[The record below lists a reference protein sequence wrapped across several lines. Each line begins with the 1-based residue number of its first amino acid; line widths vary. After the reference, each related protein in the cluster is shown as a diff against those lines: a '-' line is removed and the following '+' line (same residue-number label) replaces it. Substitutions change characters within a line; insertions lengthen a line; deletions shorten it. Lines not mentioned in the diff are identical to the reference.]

1 MTTQHIEILQEEANR
16 LLTLEIGILKDMLHT
31 EGVLTDSQAGKVQT
45 FDTVNTPKIIEVLEG
60 EQKKLEGL
68 EMVIA
73 IVGTMKAGKSTTI
86 NAIVGTEVLPNRN
99 RPMTAIPT
107 LIEHTPGQTE
117 PVLEFKNQ
125 APIERLVNELRK
137 TLDYSTKKA
146 LVEELGQ
153 DRDMKEL
160 IDFIQSETSYES
172 SYLGADAIFNFLKG
186 LNDLVRLSKELG
198 LEFPFS
204 DYDEIHEI
212 PVIKVEFVHLRE
224 TEQAHGKLT
233 LLDTPGPNESGQPH
247 LRKMLKD
254 QLAKASAVLAVLD
267 FTQLKSDADAQ
278 VREDLKA
285 IASVSEGRLY
295 ALVNKFDNSNRN
307 SDNAEQVKAFV
318 ANTLMERSIPESNVF
333 PVSAQ
338 NGYLANRIRHEL
350 FMNQELPD
358 YKNHP
363 WVEDFGNAAFGKR
376 WQKMI
381 LDIEATKEAADD
393 LWADSL
399 FHDPLEQVIKTAQAQ
414 AALLAIETATAK
426 LVDTSVKL
434 ENFLNA
440 RETALTT
447 STQEL
452 NQEITALLRDIARIK
467 EVEST
472 ADANA
477 KTTLSKLESEIK
489 ISLWNTKTEI
499 ASELD
504 RYFKEGKRFEDEA
517 YKAYEASLENRKT
530 RRHRKTR
537 DQDDRSRDLASRQN
551 SPILTD
557 ILGGIGN
564 FINNTK
570 DKITSGRDN
579 AEEHFDPKSSII
591 KFDDAN
597 QAHDLLEKINN
608 TAAETIK
615 QAEEDMKE
623 SMTRVVAEFQSEFST
638 GVEAEAKK
646 IIADLEK
653 RLKKGGFEISLA
665 SPDIEMLS
673 LDASGS
679 DILTDLIDEKQK
691 TVTRQRRQTGA
702 WGTVCSWFNAD
713 DWGWESYQTKEKY
726 FEVDMK
732 KIKQS
737 IDSNIDQVF
746 DGLGQSVTE
755 KIRTPLENSIK
766 EFFLEFTK
774 NVDQIRGDL
783 LAGLRS
789 KEGSKAEQDALT
801 AHLQG
806 LKKNMPAIRIDSK
819 ELYSDIRKN
828 IKTNAG
834 EEK

>member
-1 MTTQHIEILQEEANR
+1 MTMQHIEILQEEANR
-16 LLTLEIGILKDMLHT
+16 LLTLEIGILKDMLKT
-31 EGVLTDSQAGKVQT
+31 EGILTDSQAGEIQT
-45 FDTVNTPKIIEVLEG
+45 FDKVNTPKAIEILEG
-60 EQKKLEGL
+60 EQKKLERL

-117 PVLEFKNQ
+117 PVLEFKNK
-125 APIERLVNELRK
+125 APIEHLVKELRE
-137 TLDYSTKKA
+137 TLDYSDKKA
-146 LVEELGQ
+146 LVEKLSE
-153 DRDMKEL
+153 DRDIKEL
-160 IDFIQSETSYES
+160 IDFIRSQTSYES

-278 VREDLKA
+278 VRDDLKA

-307 SDNAEQVKAFV
+307 SDNTEQVKAFV
-318 ANTLMERSIPESNVF
+318 ANSLMERSIPESHVF

-338 NGYLANRIRHEL
+338 NGYLANRARHEL
-350 FMNQELPD
+350 LMNNALPD
-358 YKNHP
+358 PKVHP
-363 WVEDFGNAAFGKR
+363 WVEDFGKKVLGEF
-376 WQKMI
+376 WEEDI
-381 LDIEATKEAADD
+381 LDTRRVKRAAEM
-393 LWADSL
+393 LWKNSL
-399 FHDPLEQVIKTAQAQ
+399 FHEPLEQVIKTAQAQ
-414 AALLAIETATAK
+414 AALLAIDTAAAK
-426 LVDTSVKL
+426 LVDTSTKL

-440 RETALTT
+440 RETALTK

-452 NQEITALLRDIARIK
+452 HEEITALLRDIARIK
-467 EVEST
+467 KAEFT

-477 KTTLSKLESEIK
+477 KTTLSKLENEIK
-489 ISLWNTKTEI
+489 ISLWNTKTEL
-499 ASELD
+499 ATELD
-504 RYFKEGKRFEDEA
+504 LYFKEGKRLEGE
-517 YKAYEASLENRKT
+517 AYEASLENRRN

-537 DQDDRSRDLASRQN
+537 NMDDRSRDVAPRQN
-551 SPILTD
+551 PPTLTD
-557 ILGGIGN
+557 IFGGIGD

-570 DKITSGRDN
+570 DRITSGRDN
-579 AEEHFDPKSSII
+579 AVEHFDPNSPII

-597 QAHDLLEKINN
+597 KARDLLEKINN
-608 TAAETIK
+608 TATETIE

-653 RLKKGGFEISLA
+653 RLKKGGFEISLVT
-665 SPDIEMLS
+665 PDIEMLS
-673 LDASGS
+673 LNASGS

-691 TVTRQRRQTGA
+691 TVTRHRRKTGA
-702 WGTVCSWFNAD
+702 WGTLCRWFNTD
-713 DWGWESYQTKEKY
+713 DWGWESYQTKERY

-746 DGLGQSVTE
+746 DGLDKSVTE
-755 KIRTPLENSIK
+755 KIRTPLQDSIK

-789 KEGSKAEQDALT
+789 KEGSKAEQEALAT
-801 AHLQG
+801 HLLG
-806 LKKNMPAIRIDSK
+806 LKKSMPSIRHDSK
-819 ELYSDIRKN
+819 ALHSDIRKN
-828 IKTNAG
+828 MSITTG
-834 EEK
+834 EEQ

>member
-16 LLTLEIGILKDMLHT
+16 LLTLEIGILKDMLKT
-31 EGVLTDSQAGKVQT
+31 EGVLTDSQAGEVQT
-45 FDTVNTPKIIEVLEG
+45 FDSVNTRKVIEVLEG
-60 EQKKLEGL
+60 EQKKLERL

-117 PVLEFKNQ
+117 PVLEFKNK
-125 APIERLVNELRK
+125 APIERLVKELRE
-137 TLDYSTKKA
+137 TLDYSDKKA
-146 LVEELGQ
+146 LVEKLGE
-153 DRDMKEL
+153 DRDIKEL
-160 IDFIQSETSYES
+160 IDFIRSESSYES
-172 SYLGADAIFNFLKG
+172 NYFGADAIFDFLKG

-198 LEFPFS
+198 LKFPFS

-224 TEQAHGKLT
+224 TEQTHGKLT

-295 ALVNKFDNSNRN
+295 ALVNKFDNTNEN

-318 ANTLMERSIPESNVF
+318 ANTLMERSIPESHVF

-338 NGYLANRIRHEL
+338 NGYLANRVRHEL
-350 FMNQELPD
+350 FMNQQLPD
-358 YKNHP
+358 PKDHP
-363 WVEDFGNAAFGKR
+363 WVQDFGDKALGKLWKR
-376 WQKMI
+376 MI
-381 LDIEATKEAADD
+381 SNIEVTKDAADA
-393 LWADSL
+393 LWESSR
-399 FHDPLEQVIKTAQAQ
+399 FHEPLEQVIKTAQAQ
-414 AALLAIETATAK
+414 AALLAIDTAAAK

-440 RETALTT
+440 RETSLTK
-447 STQEL
+447 SAQEL
-452 NQEITALLRDIARIK
+452 HEEITALQRDIARIK
-467 EVEST
+467 KAETT
-472 ADANA
+472 ADANS
-477 KTTLSKLESEIK
+477 KTTLSKLEREIK
-489 ISLWNTKTEI
+489 ISLWNTKTEL

-504 RYFKEGKRFEDEA
+504 RYFKEGKRLEGE
-517 YKAYEASLENRKT
+517 AYEASLENRRNRK
-530 RRHRKTR
+530 HRKTR
-537 DQDDRSRDLASRQN
+537 DQDDRSRDVASRQN

-570 DKITSGRDN
+570 DKITSGQDN
-579 AEEHFDPKSSII
+579 AAEHFDPKSPII
-591 KFDDAN
+591 KFDDAKK
-597 QAHDLLEKINN
+597 ARDLLDKISS

-691 TVTRQRRQTGA
+691 TVTRHRRQTGA
-702 WGTVCSWFNAD
+702 WGTVCSWFNTD

-746 DGLGQSVTE
+746 DGLDQSVTE
-755 KIRTPLENSIK
+755 KIRTPLQNSIK

-774 NVDQIRGDL
+774 NVGQIRGDL

-801 AHLQG
+801 THLQG
-806 LKKNMPAIRIDSK
+806 LKKNIPSIRHDSK
-819 ELYSDIRKN
+819 ALHSDIRKN
-828 IKTNAG
+828 MSITTG
-834 EEK
+834 EEQ

>member
-16 LLTLEIGILKDMLHT
+16 LLTLEISILKNMLET
-31 EGVLTDSQAGKVQT
+31 QGVIADSQADEIQT
-45 FDTVNTPKIIEVLEG
+45 FDKTNTPNMIEVLEG
-60 EQKKLEGL
+60 EQKKLERL

-117 PVLEFKNQ
+117 PVLEFKNK
-125 APIERLVNELRK
+125 APIERLVKKLRE
-137 TLDYSTKKA
+137 TLDYSNNKTSA
-146 LVEELGQ
+146 EELGK
-153 DRDMKEL
+153 DRDMREL
-160 IDFIQSETSYES
+160 IDFIRSQSSYES
-172 SYLGADAIFNFLKG
+172 SYFGADEIFGFLKG
-186 LNDLVRLSKELG
+186 LNDLVRLTKELG

-204 DYDEIHEI
+204 DYDEMHEI
-212 PVIKVEFVHLRE
+212 PVIKVEFAHLRE

-295 ALVNKFDNSNRN
+295 TLVNKFDNRDRH

-318 ANTLMERSIPESNVF
+318 ANTLMEQSIPESHVF
-333 PVSAQ
+333 PVSSRY
-338 NGYLANRIRHEL
+338 GYLANRARHEL
-350 FMNQELPD
+350 FMNQQLPD
-358 YKNHP
+358 HEIHP
-363 WVEDFGNAAFGKR
+363 WVEDFGSEAFGTR
-376 WQKMI
+376 WQKKI
-381 LDIEATKEAADD
+381 FDIKATKEAADD
-393 LWADSL
+393 LWEESL
-399 FHDPLEQVIKTAQAQ
+399 FHEPLEQVIKTAQEQ
-414 AALLAIETATAK
+414 AALFAIETAAAK
-426 LVDTSVKL
+426 LVDTAVKL

-440 RETALTT
+440 RETALTI
-447 STQEL
+447 SAQEL
-452 NQEITALLRDIARIK
+452 HQEITALQRDIDQIEKAK
-467 EVEST
+467 SN
-472 ADANA
+472 ADANSN
-477 KTTLSKLESEIK
+477 TTLGKLEGEIK
-489 ISLWNTKTEI
+489 TSLGNTKNKL

-504 RYFKEGKRFEDEA
+504 RYFKEGKRLESEA
-517 YKAYEASLENRKT
+517 YKASHESRRNRWNRKEMDT
-530 RRHRKTR
+530 N
-537 DQDDRSRDLASRQN
+537 DRSRAMAPRQE
-551 SPILTD
+551 SPTLSNIM
-557 ILGGIGN
+557 GGIGSFLN
-564 FINNTK
+564 GAK
-570 DKITSGRDN
+570 DKITSGRDD
-579 AEEHFDPKSSII
+579 AVEHFDPKSPTI

-597 QAHDLLEKINN
+597 KARDLIDKISN
-608 TAAETIK
+608 TATETIK

-623 SMTRVVAEFQSEFST
+623 SMTRVVAEFQSEFSIS
-638 GVEAEAKK
+638 VEAEAKK

-679 DILTDLIDEKQK
+679 EILGDLIDEKQK
-691 TVTRQRRQTGA
+691 TVTRHRRQTGA
-702 WGTVCSWFNAD
+702 WGTVCSWFSTD
-713 DWGWESYQTKEKY
+713 DWGWESYQVEEKY
-726 FEVDMK
+726 FEVNMVN
-732 KIKQS
+732 IKQS
-737 IDSNIDQVF
+737 IDRNIDQVF
-746 DGLGQSVTE
+746 AGLDKSVTE
-755 KIRTPLENSIK
+755 KIRTPLQNSIN
-766 EFFLEFTK
+766 EFFVEFKK

-789 KEGSKAEQDALT
+789 KEGSKTEQEALT
-801 AHLQG
+801 THLLE
-806 LKKNMPAIRIDSK
+806 LKKNMPTIRVDSK
-819 ELYSDIRKN
+819 ELYSDIRKI

>member
-16 LLTLEIGILKDMLHT
+16 LLTLEIGILKDMLNI
-31 EGVLTDSQAGKVQT
+31 EGVLTGSQAGEVQT
-45 FDTVNTPKIIEVLEG
+45 FDTVNTPKMIEVLEG

-117 PVLEFKNQ
+117 PVLEFKNK
-125 APIERLVNELRK
+125 APIERLVKELRE
-137 TLDYSTKKA
+137 TLDYLNNKTI
-146 LVEELGQ
+146 VEELGK

-160 IDFIQSETSYES
+160 IDFIRSQSSYKS
-172 SYLGADAIFNFLKG
+172 SYLGADAIFDFLKG

-295 ALVNKFDNSNRN
+295 ALVNKFDNTNEN

-318 ANTLMERSIPESNVF
+318 ANTLMERSIPESHVF

-338 NGYLANRIRHEL
+338 NGYLANRVRHEL

-358 YKNHP
+358 HKTHP
-363 WVEDFGNAAFGKR
+363 WVADFGRKALGTR
-376 WQKMI
+376 WEKKI
-381 LDIEATKEAADD
+381 SDIEDTKEAADG

-399 FHDPLEQVIKTAQAQ
+399 FHDPLEKVIKTAQEK
-414 AALLAIETATAK
+414 AASFAIETAAAK
-426 LVDTSVKL
+426 LVDTAVKL

-440 RETALTT
+440 RETSLTK
-447 STQEL
+447 SAQEL
-452 NQEITALLRDIARIK
+452 HQEITALQRDIARIK
-467 EVEST
+467 KAETT
-472 ADANA
+472 ANDNA
-477 KTTLSKLESEIK
+477 DTTLKKLENQIQL
-489 ISLWNTKTEI
+489 SLKGTKDNL

-504 RYFKEGKRFEDEA
+504 YYFREGKRLEGE
-517 YKAYEASLENRKT
+517 AYEAFLENRKNRKH
-530 RRHRKTR
+530 RRTK
-537 DQDDRSRDLASRQN
+537 DGDDSSRAVASRQDPFTIAN
-551 SPILTD
+551 IMS
-557 ILGGIGN
+557 GIGDL
-564 FINNTK
+564 FSDAK

-579 AEEHFDPKSSII
+579 AVEHFDPKSPII
-591 KFDDAN
+591 KFDDAKK
-597 QAHDLLEKINN
+597 ARDLLDKISN

-615 QAEEDMKE
+615 QAEEEMKK
-623 SMTRVVAEFQSEFST
+623 SMTTVVAEFHSDFSS

-679 DILTDLIDEKQK
+679 DILTDLIDEKQQ
-691 TVTRQRRQTGA
+691 TVTRYRRQTGF
-702 WGTVCSWFNAD
+702 WGGLCELFNTD
-713 DWGWESYQTKEKY
+713 DWGWETYESKERY
-726 FEVDMK
+726 FEIDMV
-732 KIKQS
+732 KIKES
-737 IDSNIDQVF
+737 IESNINQVF
-746 DGLGQSVTE
+746 DGLDKSVTD
-755 KIRTPLENSIK
+755 KIRAPLQNSIN

-801 AHLQG
+801 THLQG
-806 LKKNMPAIRIDSK
+806 LKKNMPSIRHDSK
-819 ELYSDIRKN
+819 ALHSDIRKN
-828 IKTNAG
+828 LSITTG
-834 EEK
+834 EEQ

>member
-31 EGVLTDSQAGKVQT
+31 EGVLTDSQAGEVQT

-117 PVLEFKNQ
+117 PVLEFKNK
-125 APIERLVNELRK
+125 APIERLVKELRE
-137 TLDYSTKKA
+137 TMDYSDKKA
-146 LVEELGQ
+146 LVEKLGE
-153 DRDMKEL
+153 DRDIKEL
-160 IDFIQSETSYES
+160 IDFIRSKSSYES
-172 SYLGADAIFNFLKG
+172 SYLGADAIFDFLKG

-224 TEQAHGKLT
+224 TEQTHGKLT

-318 ANTLMERSIPESNVF
+318 ANTLMERRIPESHVF

-338 NGYLANRIRHEL
+338 NGYLANRVRHEL

-358 YKNHP
+358 HKIHP
-363 WVEDFGNAAFGKR
+363 WVADFGSAAFGKR

-381 LDIEATKEAADD
+381 FDIEATKEAADD

-399 FHDPLEQVIKTAQAQ
+399 FHEPLEQVIKTAQAQ
-414 AALLAIETATAK
+414 AALLAIETAAAK
-426 LVDTSVKL
+426 LVDTSAKL

-440 RETALTT
+440 RETSLTK

-452 NQEITALLRDIARIK
+452 HQEITALLRDIARIK
-467 EVEST
+467 EAEST

-489 ISLWNTKTEI
+489 ISLWNTKTEL

-504 RYFKEGKRFEDEA
+504 RYFKEGKRLEGE
-517 YKAYEASLENRKT
+517 AYEASLENRKT
-530 RRHRKTR
+530 RRNRKTR
-537 DQDDRSRDLASRQN
+537 DQDERSRDVASRQN

-557 ILGGIGN
+557 IWGGIGN
-564 FINNTK
+564 FINITK

-702 WGTVCSWFNAD
+702 WGTVCSWFNTD

-746 DGLGQSVTE
+746 DGLDQSVTE
-755 KIRTPLENSIK
+755 KIRTPLQNSIK

-806 LKKNMPAIRIDSK
+806 LKKNIPSIRHDSK
-819 ELYSDIRKN
+819 ALHSDIRKN
-828 IKTNAG
+828 LSITTG
-834 EEK
+834 EEQ

>member
-1 MTTQHIEILQEEANR
+1 MAATNIEILQEEANR
-16 LLTLEIGILKDMLHT
+16 LLTLEIGILKSMLET
-31 EGVLTDSQAGKVQT
+31 EGVITSSQAGEVQT
-45 FDTVNTPKIIEVLEG
+45 FDTTNTLKTIEVLEG
-60 EQKKLEGL
+60 EQRKLERL

-125 APIERLVNELRK
+125 EPIARLMKKLREA
-137 TLDYSTKKA
+137 LDNSINKLA
-146 LVEELGQ
+146 VEELLKDNEMNG
-153 DRDMKEL
+153 L
-160 IDFIQSETSYES
+160 IKLIRSNGRYKS
-172 SYLGADAIFNFLKG
+172 SYYGAESIFDFLKG
-186 LNDLVRLSKELG
+186 LNDLVRLSQKLNT
-198 LEFPFS
+198 EFPFS
-204 DYDEIHEI
+204 DYDEMHEI
-212 PVIKVEFVHLRE
+212 PVIKVEFAHLRE
-224 TEQAHGKLT
+224 TEQAYGKLT

-295 ALVNKFDNSNRN
+295 TLVNKFDNRDRH

-318 ANTLMERSIPESNVF
+318 AHTLMEQSIPESHVF
-333 PVSAQ
+333 PVSSRY
-338 NGYLANRIRHEL
+338 GYLANRARHEL
-350 FMNQELPD
+350 FMNQQLPD
-358 YKNHP
+358 HEIHP
-363 WVEDFGNAAFGKR
+363 WVEDFGSEAFGTR
-376 WQKMI
+376 WQKKI
-381 LDIEATKEAADD
+381 FDIEATKEAADD

-399 FHDPLEQVIKTAQAQ
+399 FHEPLEQVIKTAQAQ
-414 AALLAIETATAK
+414 AALLAIETAAAK
-426 LVDTSVKL
+426 LVDTSAKL

-440 RETALTT
+440 RETSLTK

-452 NQEITALLRDIARIK
+452 HQEITALLRDIARIK
-467 EVEST
+467 EAEST

-489 ISLWNTKTEI
+489 ISLWNTKTEL

-504 RYFKEGKRFEDEA
+504 RYFKEGKRLEGE
-517 YKAYEASLENRKT
+517 AYEASLESKRN

-537 DQDDRSRDLASRQN
+537 DQDDRSRDVASRQN

-557 ILGGIGN
+557 IWGEIGN
-564 FINNTK
+564 FINITK
-570 DKITSGRDN
+570 DRITSGRDN
-579 AEEHFDPKSSII
+579 AEEHFDPKSSTI

-597 QAHDLLEKINN
+597 QARDLLEKINN
-608 TAAETIK
+608 TSAETIK

-673 LDASGS
+673 LDATGS

-691 TVTRQRRQTGA
+691 TVTRHRRQTGA
-702 WGTVCSWFNAD
+702 WGTVCSWFNTD

-746 DGLGQSVTE
+746 DGLDQSVTE
-755 KIRTPLENSIK
+755 KIRTPLQNSIK

-801 AHLQG
+801 THLQG

-819 ELYSDIRKN
+819 ELYYDVRKI